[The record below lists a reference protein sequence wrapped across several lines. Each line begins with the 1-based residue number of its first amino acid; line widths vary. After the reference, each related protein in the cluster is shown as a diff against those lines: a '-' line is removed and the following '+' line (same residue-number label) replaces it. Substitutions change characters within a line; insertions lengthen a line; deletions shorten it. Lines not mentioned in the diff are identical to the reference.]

1 MKKKLVLALLM
12 ATLLAGG
19 AFAKEWYNSYA
30 PGIDGSN
37 ILANVGIGIGYGGIG
52 YKMSIPPISASV
64 EYAGLPIP
72 LSVGAYF
79 GIARYKWEGV
89 SLFWG
94 DTYSYTRLFLAFGAR
109 AAWHFNFLQNLD
121 TYAGLGLGYIM
132 YSYGG
137 NASYL
142 NDLGLSKGAFDF
154 GAFIGARYF
163 FTNIIGVYL
172 ETGYSGLTFVS
183 AGLSLKF

>member
-19 AFAKEWYNSYA
+19 AFAQEWYNSYA
-30 PGIDGSN
+30 PGIDGST
-37 ILANVGIGIGYGGIG
+37 IIANVGIGFGYGGAG

-72 LSVGAYF
+72 LSVGGYF
-79 GIARYKWEGV
+79 GIARYTGSYW
-89 SLFWG
+89 LFE
-94 DTYSYTRLFLAFGAR
+94 YTQMYIAFGAR
-109 AAWHFNFLQNLD
+109 AAWHFNFLSNLD
-121 TYAGLGLGYIM
+121 TYAGVGIGYIM

-137 NASYL
+137 EASSL
-142 NDLGLSKGAFDF
+142 NDLDLDKGAFDF
-154 GAFIGARYF
+154 GGFIGARYF
-163 FTNIIGVYL
+163 FTDIIGVYL
-172 ETGYSGLTFVS
+172 ETGYSGLTVVS